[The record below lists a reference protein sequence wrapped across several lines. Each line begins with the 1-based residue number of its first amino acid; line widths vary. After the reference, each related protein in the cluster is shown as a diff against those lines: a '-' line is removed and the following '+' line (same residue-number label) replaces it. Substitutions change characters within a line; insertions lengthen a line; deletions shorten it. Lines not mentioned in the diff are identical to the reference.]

1 MMNLITVREA
11 SKEADV
17 SIGYIHKLVNDGT
30 IKGNKLGN
38 QWVLDRASFD
48 DWLAKRRQKQQIE
61 QSI

>member
-1 MMNLITVREA
+1 MNLITVREA

-38 QWVLDRASFD
+38 QWVLDRDSFD
-48 DWLAKRRQKQQIE
+48 AWLAKRRQKQQIE